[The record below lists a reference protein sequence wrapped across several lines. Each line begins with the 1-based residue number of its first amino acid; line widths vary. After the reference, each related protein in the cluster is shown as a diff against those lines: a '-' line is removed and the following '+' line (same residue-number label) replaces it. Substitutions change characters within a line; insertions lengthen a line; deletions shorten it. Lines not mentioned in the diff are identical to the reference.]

1 MEVQDDDA
9 AAANV
14 SKSSGNPS
22 RRITHCSN
30 TLTTIIV
37 QTVAGAKHGD
47 YGLLTGLL
55 HVERASKINYQSNPG
70 DVLELL
76 VASLGLDFSDD
87 GTKLWRR
94 AEPGVTLAA
103 RPCESANTRRPKDA
117 RQTTLGALRD
127 LSLEHDAES
136 RGAGGRAEHRAAE
149 AARPALPRAL
159 TLAAPNPADRFTT
172 RKGTGWGHR
181 PKVRS
186 ARCIAEVG
194 SIQSLV
200 LDVQEH
206 ALRSQ
211 SW

>member
-76 VASLGLDFSDD
+76 VASL
-87 GTKLWRR
+87 
-94 AEPGVTLAA
+94 
-103 RPCESANTRRPKDA
+103 
-117 RQTTLGALRD
+117 
-127 LSLEHDAES
+127 
-136 RGAGGRAEHRAAE
+136 
-149 AARPALPRAL
+149 
-159 TLAAPNPADRFTT
+159 
-172 RKGTGWGHR
+172 
-181 PKVRS
+181 
-186 ARCIAEVG
+186 
-194 SIQSLV
+194 
-200 LDVQEH
+200 
-206 ALRSQ
+206 
-211 SW
+211 